1 MVLVASLK
9 PRQDLIPAINGAT
22 VVLTVSPQGELHSY
36 YQHYYALY
44 TAWARTTMAWTRD
57 NTVSCYFFTS

>member
-9 PRQDLIPAINGAT
+9 PRQDSIPAINGAT

-36 YQHYYALY
+36 YQHYYALSL
-44 TAWARTTMAWTRD
+44 T
-57 NTVSCYFFTS
+57 